1 MDAAPSTLRQA
12 TVERLDPTTGRLPAL
27 DGLRGIAVLLVVVS
41 HVSSYQAEE
50 AGPTGVS
57 IFFVLSGFLITSLL
71 LAERDRRGGVDL
83 RAFYT
88 RRALRLF
95 PALFLLV
102 AATPVVLWLADDPR
116 LSQVTDGLLTA
127 LFYVQDF
134 ASGTGH
140 PGVLGHA
147 WSLSVE
153 EQFYLI
159 WPLALAAIAL
169 ATRANPRR
177 FASAVSLLAGLALIW
192 HLVDVL
198 GASLDWTSFGPDA
211 NAVFLLVGCALA
223 AHRRAGRRLTL
234 PGWAA
239 SAALALVLVGPLVL
253 THVEAGH
260 WRIQALLIFPVC
272 LAGLPLVMGA
282 ARLPVLALP
291 VLRWFG
297 TISYGLYLWN
307 WLLISLQPS
316 GQGLGSVQRLAAAI
330 ASVGAAAASWYL
342 MEKPVL
348 RLKHRFERVS
358 LGTVIAAQEAV
369 PEASDAGAAGSA
381 AAGAAGDAGS
391 AAAGAAGAAGV
402 AGSAAAGAQ
411 GEPVGYSEQQPGAIA
426 GAVFLGSPPPS

>member
-1 MDAAPSTLRQA
+1 MAYPGNSLLVSRSARHVSGAPRWSAGSVDTAPSALRRA
-12 TVERLDPTTGRLPAL
+12 SVGRLDPATGRLPAL
-27 DGLRGIAVLLVVVS
+27 DGLRGIAVLLVVLS
-41 HVSSYQAEE
+41 HVSSYQAEQS
-50 AGPTGVS
+50 GPTGVS

-71 LAERDRRGGVDL
+71 LAERDRRSRVDL
-83 RAFYT
+83 AAFYT

-95 PALFLLV
+95 PALVLLV

-116 LSQVTDGLLTA
+116 LGQVAGGLLTA

-147 WSLSVE
+147 WSLAVE

-169 ATRANPRR
+169 TTRARPRR
-177 FASAVSLLAGLALIW
+177 FAAAVSLLAGLALVW
-192 HLVDVL
+192 HVVDVL
-198 GASLDWTSFGPDA
+198 AASLDWTSFGPDA

-223 AHRRAGRRLTL
+223 AQRRAGRRLTL

-239 SAALALVLVGPLVL
+239 SVALALVLVGPLLL

-282 ARLPVLALP
+282 AGLPVLALP

-307 WLLISLQPS
+307 WLLISLEPS
-316 GQGLGSVQRLAAAI
+316 GHGLGSLQRLAAAV

-342 MEKPVL
+342 MEKPIL

-358 LGTVIAAQEAV
+358 LAAVTAAQ
-369 PEASDAGAAGSA
+369 DDLA
-381 AAGAAGDAGS
+381 AAQPPTPVPLAPVPLAPVPLPATTQPS
-391 AAAGAAGAAGV
+391 ATA
-402 AGSAAAGAQ
+402 
-411 GEPVGYSEQQPGAIA
+411 
-426 GAVFLGSPPPS
+426 